1 MKLWKWQM
9 IELVLLLLL
18 LLSCESKPTEEQ
30 LVRECQNRNGVPNIQ
45 QRGEFKWEIASTPSP
60 IGVATRGASKERLA
74 DIRNFIRTPVY

>member
-30 LVRECQNRNGVPNIQ
+30 LVRECQNRNGVPNTAEGRVQ
-45 QRGEFKWEIASTPSP
+45 MGDCLNTKSNW
-60 IGVATRGASKERLA
+60 G
-74 DIRNFIRTPVY
+74 RNPGRQ